1 MAKVLTVAKNARV
14 NDGQFEVIKFPHSHK
29 LRLIRRL
36 AKAAVAGLEPH
47 KRYKEYSF
55 KVIKK
60 MPVQFDG
67 EVQFID
73 KGSNVRITSE
83 QQLLTTIL

>member
-1 MAKVLTVAKNARV
+1 
-14 NDGQFEVIKFPHSHK
+14 
-29 LRLIRRL
+29 
-36 AKAAVAGLEPH
+36 
-47 KRYKEYSF
+47 
-55 KVIKK
+55 